1 MCQDAEVRLILSEDN
16 RVMQAMPSFKGEV
29 FTSDALNELPA
40 SDIPLPEPL
49 SAQRYVILY
58 TSGSTGRPKGV
69 AIEYHNI
76 VNFCHS
82 YIGMTGLTSQDRV
95 TAHAAFGFD
104 CHMLELYPALCTG
117 ASVYVIPTEMRLD
130 IEGMDSY
137 FNQNGISIAFMTT
150 QVGYLFATT
159 INNQRLR
166 LLCVAG
172 RTISSSDSSGL
183 GSRFL
188 STFPLGVSGN
198 SSSRI

>member
-1 MCQDAEVRLILSEDN
+1 MIDRSELMAVYPLAIMKAGAAYMPLDFNFPEERLSYMCQDAEVRLILSEDN

-69 AIEYHNI
+69 ALEHHGI
-76 VNFCHS
+76 VNFCHW
-82 YIGMTGLTSQDRV
+82 YIGVAKLTAADRV

-117 ASVYVIPTEMRLD
+117 ASVYVIPTERICHSHRD
-130 IEGMDSY
+130 
-137 FNQNGISIAFMTT
+137 AA
-150 QVGYLFATT
+150 GY
-159 INNQRLR
+159 
-166 LLCVAG
+166 
-172 RTISSSDSSGL
+172 
-183 GSRFL
+183 
-188 STFPLGVSGN
+188 
-198 SSSRI
+198 